1 MAEAAH
7 EDSVD
12 GACRDVERQAAAGP
26 GPLIRKLGIDDFA
39 RDPHAAKYRDEL
51 EARPDAFNRLFALMN
66 DPANEQRLVD
76 AEMLGLPA
84 LAGIARFVEAD
95 PVIARTLE
103 PDQDG
108 NRFRQTVGV
117 AVRLKMELMGWQKT
131 GRKGTVRG
139 SRFFTKA
146 ERYVYDQ
153 QSNNTH
159 SKRALAVLEAI
170 QQIGDDQER
179 EETCRELMEA
189 LESTRREE
197 GRPF

>member
-1 MAEAAH
+1 MAEFTHANGGA
-7 EDSVD
+7 DSSHD
-12 GACRDVERQAAAGP
+12 MGRQAGARP
-26 GPLIRKLGIDDFA
+26 SPLIRELGIDDFA

-51 EARPDAFNRLFALMN
+51 EARPDAFTRLFALMN

-139 SRFFTKA
+139 SRLFTKA
-146 ERYVYDQ
+146 ERYVNNQ
-153 QSNNTH
+153 QSNSAH

>member
-1 MAEAAH
+1 MAEFTHA
-7 EDSVD
+7 DS
-12 GACRDVERQAAAGP
+12 GADSSHDMGRQAWARP
-26 GPLIRKLGIDDFA
+26 SPLIRELGIDDFA

-51 EARPDAFNRLFALMN
+51 EARPDALNRLFTLLN

-103 PDQDG
+103 PDQG
-108 NRFRQTVGV
+108 GTRFRQTVGV

-131 GRKGTVRG
+131 GRKGTIRG
-139 SRFFTKA
+139 SRHFTKA
-146 ERYVYDQ
+146 ERYVKESLSDQ
-153 QSNNTH
+153 DH
-159 SKRALAVLEAI
+159 AKRALAVLEAI